1 MHRGRAEVGRMDRA
15 RGATREPDPLM
26 EFGWLLR
33 YGNATGDI
41 VVITPLTTVTR
52 TAADEG

>member
-15 RGATREPDPLM
+15 RGAMREPDPLM